1 MKKFPPFLL
10 LLFIFLSSLSC
21 DHDEDLEVSND
32 MILEKRMYD
41 KEYIKDATLNE
52 QLNYRIFHLSQLVN
66 ELRVSEIEFDKMFSK
81 NSGKDNSFNKLFFSD
96 LLYSNALDNKG
107 KGVNKNMEFS
117 LGAFMG
123 LSEQDLL
130 PYIEKI
136 KNGDTSDPLFLVS
149 SYDIKNDRETVLGLK
164 LDSEGKLQ
172 IVSSDVTE
180 ENVFG
185 DKTGKVAGRN
195 AVYKVDSDGCGNYYK
210 NAGCGSSGSTG
221 GVTTSGTVAIR
232 TIQIRDKKDS
242 WLSNAQIRF
251 QKVTAGD
258 FNSSNFYTHCGIN
271 DAWCNLD
278 GDWLAQYSSREVKK
292 GRVVNVNKYL
302 GRKSGD
308 FVLYALYEYD
318 NWPAPKKTFKRNI
331 NGADVYVEYRSYQTP
346 YDHNVF
352 TTFSGNRYGVRSR
365 TSYTLENRAI
375 KYNFN

>member
-1 MKKFPPFLL
+1 MF
-10 LLFIFLSSLSC
+10 SLSC
-21 DHDEDLEVSND
+21 DDVNDLEVSSD
-32 MILEKRMYD
+32 TILETRMYD

-52 QLNYRIFHLSQLVN
+52 QINYRIFHLSQLVN
-66 ELRVSEIEFDKMFSK
+66 ELNATAMDFDQMFSG
-81 NSGKDNSFNKLFFSD
+81 NNGKDKRFNKLFFSD

-107 KGVNKNMEFS
+107 KDVNEDTEFS
-117 LGAFMG
+117 LNAFTG

-149 SYDIKNDRETVLGLK
+149 SYDIENDKENVIGLK
-164 LDSEGKLQ
+164 LDSEGKLKM
-172 IVSSDVTE
+172 VSSHVE
-180 ENVFG
+180 EEDVFG
-185 DKTGKVAGRN
+185 DLKGKVTDRN
-195 AVYKVDSDGCGNYYK
+195 AVYKVDSDGCGNYHK
-210 NAGCGSSGSTG
+210 NASCGSSGSIG
-221 GVTTSGTVAIR
+221 DVTTSGSVAIR
-232 TIQIRDKKDS
+232 KIQIRDKKDS

-258 FNSSNFYTHCGIN
+258 FNPSNYYTHCGIN
-271 DAWCNLD
+271 NAWCNLD
-278 GDWLAQYSSREVKK
+278 GEWLAQYSSREVKK
-292 GRVVNVNKYL
+292 GRVVNVNKHL

-318 NWPAPKKTFKRNI
+318 NWPAPKKTFERNI

-352 TTFSGNRYGVRSR
+352 TTYSGNRYGVRSR
-365 TSYTLENRAI
+365 TSYTLDNRSI